1 MDRSG
6 VYNSFKFLLFSELH
20 KSQLVVKLRIN
31 TGRVLM
37 FIVYSAL
44 YLELPRGASS
54 PSDPARCGPGTPTPR
69 RPP

>member
-31 TGRVLM
+31 SGRVLM

-44 YLELPRGASS
+44 YLELPRRASS
-54 PSDPARCGPGTPTPR
+54 P
-69 RPP
+69 

>member
-44 YLELPRGASS
+44 YLELPRRASS
-54 PSDPARCGPGTPTPR
+54 P
-69 RPP
+69 